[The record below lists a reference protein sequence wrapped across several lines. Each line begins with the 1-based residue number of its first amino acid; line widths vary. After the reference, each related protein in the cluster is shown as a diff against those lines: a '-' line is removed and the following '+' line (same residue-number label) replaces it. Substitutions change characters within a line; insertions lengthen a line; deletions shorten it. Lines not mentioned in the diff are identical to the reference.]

1 MTFATMAQYVEK
13 NLADDTARY
22 LNGRSNS
29 FSGYFG
35 LNNYFNEDT
44 VKTVM
49 SRLLTEWIAA
59 NDTEETAMVF
69 SELHYTG
76 FDNRADIGVVYLTEN
91 GRTAPTKTLYI
102 ELKTDFSVDSVNG
115 DVNILDL
122 IAGAGNSPIT
132 SAYAFYTVF
141 EGQEGWTRYIEAP
154 TQPNVHTVGIPVTS
168 P

>member
-1 MTFATMAQYVEK
+1 MTFATMAQYVER
-13 NLADDTARY
+13 NLADETARY
-22 LNGRSNS
+22 LNGKSDS

-35 LNNYFNEDT
+35 PNNYFNEDT

-49 SRLLTEWIAA
+49 SRLLTDWIMA
-59 NDTEETAMVF
+59 NDSEETAMVF

-76 FDNRADIGVVYLTEN
+76 FANRADIGVVYLTED
-91 GRTAPTKTLYI
+91 GQAAPTQTLYI
-102 ELKTDFSVDSVNG
+102 ELKTDFSAESVDG
-115 DVNILDL
+115 DVNLLDL

-141 EGQEGWTRYIEAP
+141 EGEEGWTRYIEVP
-154 TQPNVHTVGIPVTS
+154 TQPNVHTVGIRVTS